1 MTRYLEI
8 STALADDVRTHR
20 LRPGAEL
27 PAVRAQ
33 AAATGS
39 TPSTIARAYRH
50 LADAGVIV
58 LEDRRRARV
67 SADGYI
73 AALHLLHG
81 ERVFRLAGSDDPAL
95 QILAAAAGRAVVLA
109 STRGSFPAL
118 RALATHD
125 ADGAAI
131 HLRHHTGEYNAPFAR
146 AILRDRDPHLIRLW
160 TREQGILLPRGN
172 PLRIQAPADLLD
184 RRVAKREQ
192 GAGTRVLLDQVLLDA
207 DIAPEDI
214 GGPTFNSHLEVA
226 LAVASGI
233 ADAGIALRA
242 ASVELDLDFVPI
254 TWERYDLVLPADSL
268 GAAEPLVRAARL
280 TSIRAAINALP
291 GYDVSELGNVVTT
304 REVQPPSAQPQTNR
318 RRSRVSQ
325 ADG

>member
-8 STALADDVRTHR
+8 SSALADEVRARR

-33 AAATGS
+33 AVASGA

-67 SADGYI
+67 AVDGYL

-95 QILAAAAGRAVVLA
+95 QILTAAAGRSVVLVG
-109 STRGSFPAL
+109 TRGSFPAL
-118 RALATHD
+118 WALAAND

-146 AILRDRDPHLIRLW
+146 ALLRERGPQMIRLW
-160 TREQGILLPRGN
+160 SREQGIVLPRGN
-172 PLRIQAPADLLD
+172 PHRIQGPGDLGA

-192 GAGTRVLLDQVLLDA
+192 GAGTRVLLDQVLIDA
-207 DIAPEDI
+207 GIPPESVA
-214 GGPTFNSHLEVA
+214 GPEFGSHLEIA

-242 ASVELDLDFVPI
+242 AAVDLDLDFIPL
-254 TWERYDLVLPADSL
+254 TWERYDLVLPADAL
-268 GAAEPLVRAARL
+268 GAAEPLTRAARSPA
-280 TSIRAAINALP
+280 TAAAIAALP
-291 GYDVSELGNVVTT
+291 GYSVSDLGTVVSLGEPIASPT
-304 REVQPPSAQPQTNR
+304 P
-318 RRSRVSQ
+318 
-325 ADG
+325 